1 MVKNDHGLLVHE
13 TLKFAYLK
21 NKFINWAGFLNV
33 DSDAIMF
40 GFYSLYFICWG
51 STAVVVLVFLE
62 DAEIEKVLVSKKISK
77 PKKNKYFIG

>member
-1 MVKNDHGLLVHE
+1 M
-13 TLKFAYLK
+13 
-21 NKFINWAGFLNV
+21 NV

-77 PKKNKYFIG
+77 PKKKKILYWLDHKYNKEKPLHLMLPETSAYAKRYCTN

>member
-1 MVKNDHGLLVHE
+1 M
-13 TLKFAYLK
+13 
-21 NKFINWAGFLNV
+21 NV

-77 PKKNKYFIG
+77 PKKKKYFIG